1 MNRILY
7 VARKAKGLT
16 EQKMAT
22 FLEVD
27 ETTYKEMELCLADIS
42 AAQGVKLGKLFDLPP
57 DYFLANEEMA
67 SQRRLKVIQQATEL
81 VSQKEFAEVP
91 PGTHILIAKLG
102 MQAILTIQEL
112 NTVMLQLRETTM
124 ENEAIRKMYKLNK

>member
-16 EQKMAT
+16 EQKMAA

-27 ETTYKEMELCLADIS
+27 ETTYKEIELCLADIS
-42 AAQGVKLGKLFDLPP
+42 AAQGIKLGKLFDLPP
-57 DYFLANEEMA
+57 DYFLVNEEMA

-102 MQAILTIQEL
+102 MHAILTIQEL
-112 NTVMLQLRETTM
+112 NTVLLQLHETTM
-124 ENEAIRKMYKLNK
+124 ENEAIRKMYKLK

>member
-16 EQKMAT
+16 EQQMAT
-22 FLEVD
+22 FLEVG
-27 ETTYKEMELCLADIS
+27 ETIYKEIELCLADIS

-67 SQRRLKVIQQATEL
+67 SQRRLKVIQQAAEL
-81 VSQKEFAEVP
+81 VSQKEFAKVP
-91 PGTHILIAKLG
+91 PGTHVLIAKLG

-112 NTVMLQLRETTM
+112 NIVMLQLRETTM